1 MLVFAISDKGGTGR
15 SVTSVNLAY
24 RLTLKGKNV
33 AYVDFDFGSPTAGA
47 LFEIGGM
54 ERGLRGG
61 GGLHSYLLDGTGV
74 ARQFN
79 VREVTDRLDLRKR
92 SPRDGKL
99 ALFPG
104 DEGGGEFASIDGTM
118 VQRCADLLTALESE
132 FKVVIVDL
140 SAGRSVAAQLVLK
153 ATALPE
159 LGSTTV
165 RWLVFHRWTRQHIM
179 AAHSLV
185 HGPHGLLETGTQV
198 GHDAARLQSSIR
210 YVRTAV
216 GDPNRRV
223 EDQEAAQATWVQ
235 EQNRALRELANR
247 NKLGSSMTLGM
258 TPIEPVLLWREQII
272 LDRDVSTKIAQPET
286 AQAFGELARRVDDS
300 ASWERV

>member
-1 MLVFAISDKGGTGR
+1 VLVFSISDKGGTGR

-33 AYVDFDFGSPTAGA
+33 AYADFDFGSPTAGA

-54 ERGLRGG
+54 ERGVRGG
-61 GGLHSYLLDGTGV
+61 VGLHSYLLDGTGV
-74 ARQFN
+74 AKQLN

-99 ALFPG
+99 VLFPG
-104 DEGGGEFASIDGTM
+104 DEGGGEFASIDDAM

-140 SAGRSVAAQLVLK
+140 SAGRSVAAQLALK

-159 LGSTTV
+159 LRSTTV

-179 AAHSLV
+179 AANSLV
-185 HGPHGLLETGTQV
+185 NGPHGLLATGADV
-198 GHDAARLQSSIR
+198 GHDEARLLASIR

-216 GDPNRRV
+216 GDPNRHV
-223 EDQEAAQATWVQ
+223 EAQEAAQATWVQ

-247 NKLGSSMTLGM
+247 NALGSSMTLGM

-272 LDRDVSTKIAQPET
+272 LDRDVATKIAQAET
-286 AQAFGELARRVDDS
+286 AAAFGELARRLDDS
-300 ASWERV
+300 AAWERL

>member
-1 MLVFAISDKGGTGR
+1 M
-15 SVTSVNLAY
+15 
-24 RLTLKGKNV
+24 
-33 AYVDFDFGSPTAGA
+33 
-47 LFEIGGM
+47 
-54 ERGLRGG
+54 
-61 GGLHSYLLDGTGV
+61 
-74 ARQFN
+74 
-79 VREVTDRLDLRKR
+79 
-92 SPRDGKL
+92 
-99 ALFPG
+99 
-104 DEGGGEFASIDGTM
+104 
-118 VQRCADLLTALESE
+118 
-132 FKVVIVDL
+132 DL
-140 SAGRSVAAQLVLK
+140 SAGRSVAAQLALK

-159 LGSTTV
+159 LSTTTV

-198 GHDAARLQSSIR
+198 GHDAAKLQSSIR

-247 NKLGSSMTLGM
+247 NLLGSSMTLGM

-272 LDRDVSTKIAQPET
+272 LDRDVVTKIAQAET
-286 AQAFGELARRVDDS
+286 AHAFGELARRVDDS